1 MMTERKSIE
10 IDFCTQCRG
19 IWLDRGE
26 LDKIIEISNKELSA
40 PSPEPEPT
48 QRRTEYKPAK
58 SDPARQ
64 YRKRRGNKDDDDD
77 RRRDRDYDRD
87 RNYRRERS
95 RDDRYERKSYRKQK
109 SLLHTLFDIID

>member
-26 LDKIIEISNKELSA
+26 LDKIIDLSTKELMA
-40 PSPEPEPT
+40 PSPEREST
-48 QRRTEYKPAK
+48 RKRTEFKPAK

-64 YRKRRGNKDDDDD
+64 YRGGRFNRDGDDDDD
-77 RRRDRDYDRD
+77 RRRDRSYDSDRD
-87 RNYRRERS
+87 RKRS
-95 RDDRYERKSYRKQK
+95 REDRYDRKPYRIQK
-109 SLLHTLFDIID
+109 SLLNTLFDIID